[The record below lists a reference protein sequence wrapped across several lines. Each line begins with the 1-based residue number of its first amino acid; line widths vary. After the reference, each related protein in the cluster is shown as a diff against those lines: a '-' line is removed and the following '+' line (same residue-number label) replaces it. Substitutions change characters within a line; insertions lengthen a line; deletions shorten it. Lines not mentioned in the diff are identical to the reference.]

1 MKRHTITIIELVIVL
16 CVIFVAVRVWT
27 YKKPEGE
34 VTPIYFPF
42 FMVKNDLFFGKKKS
56 IRILYQ
62 IRFSMKIERNICPV
76 SPEIPTNVIS
86 PVIIVR

>member
-1 MKRHTITIIELVIVL
+1 MGKMITMTDFLVKFHTLSVVFCPFAIQT
-16 CVIFVAVRVWT
+16 
-27 YKKPEGE
+27 
-34 VTPIYFPF
+34 PF